1 MSDAAASAPKKRRGR
16 PPDPEGQALVR
27 RQLLLSTG
35 RTVGEFGFQGTTVA
49 RITAG
54 AKVATGTFYIH
65 FASVDEAFEE
75 LVDFVR
81 TEMIAFVGQRVRG
94 ASSFLDVEELGF
106 RAFFDY
112 LRDYPWMLTVQSQA
126 AVWVPQAYER
136 YVTNIHH
143 RYTRSLQRSKRR
155 GELEGYSLRDLEV
168 IAMVLLGARKYIA
181 QRFCLSDGDV
191 TPLSD
196 ELVGDYMR
204 FVSHGLSQA
213 VAEG

>member
-1 MSDAAASAPKKRRGR
+1 MIELQKKRRGR
-16 PPDPEGQALVR
+16 PPDPEGQAQVR

-81 TEMIAFVGQRVRG
+81 ADMIAFTGQRVRG
-94 ASSFLDVEELGF
+94 ASSFLEVEELGF

-112 LRDYPWMLTVQSQA
+112 LADNPWMLTVQSQA

-136 YVTNIHH
+136 YVDDIHR
-143 RYTRSLQRSKRR
+143 RYTRSLQRSKRH
-155 GELEGYSLRDLEV
+155 GEFGDYSLRDLEV
-168 IAMVLLGARKYIA
+168 IALILIGARKYIA
-181 QRFCLSDGDV
+181 QRFCLDGGAAR
-191 TPLSD
+191 PLPD
-196 ELVGDYMR
+196 ELVRDYLH
-204 FVSHGLSQA
+204 FVSHGLDQPA
-213 VAEG
+213 AES